1 MLTLGS
7 FIIIAFTL
15 IAGVWWAC
23 KNDDF
28 DSAQ

>member
-7 FIIIAFTL
+7 FSIIAFIIL
-15 IAGVWWAC
+15 GCVWWAC
-23 KNDDF
+23 KNDDY